1 MSSLN
6 LEQFST
12 HLQQLNFNLLFT
24 DVLGWNHPPAS
35 ERIWR
40 NDAAKDIH
48 YQRRMVAE
56 LSGVAVLEIAAE
68 GGWPDEAQ
76 RMAIWRQVSQSHYE
90 NLLIFLDRAEKPTQ
104 SLWYWVKR
112 AKDSET
118 GKPKTIPRRHEYFRG
133 QPVDLFASKLQAM
146 VVELYELDASG
157 RLPVLEVA
165 RRMESA
171 LDVEKTT
178 KRFFTAYQEQHGNLL
193 AEIEGIDDERDRRWY
208 ASVILN
214 RLMFVWFMQKKGFL
228 DQADYDYLPRKFA
241 ASQARGKDHFFGEFL
256 SALFFEAFA
265 KPNKDR
271 APAVQKLTG
280 DIPYLNGGLFL
291 HHQLELDANKQ
302 PRLGITLRIP
312 DRAFE
317 GVFKLF
323 ASFSWNLDDTPG
335 GNADEINPDVLGYIF
350 EKYINQKAFGAYY
363 TRPEIT
369 NYLAERSIHKLIL
382 ERIHAPAVPELS
394 LKEISFASVP
404 DMLAKMDNTTAL
416 KLVNEVLPSINILD
430 PAVGSGA
437 FLVAALKVLINIYS
451 AVVGRAELGASDA
464 LQFWLKSIQKEH
476 PSVAYY
482 IKRRI
487 VTDNLYGVDIMQ
499 EATEIAKLRL
509 FLTMVASVRKV
520 EELEPLPNIDFNIL
534 PGNSLVGL
542 MRVDEHEFERKQDDL
557 FKTPFRKLLE
567 DKNRKLETYRH
578 TADLMGREVN
588 LRNLR
593 DDIDQGMKEA
603 TATLN
608 DLLRDQFEALGVKYE
623 QATWDAAKNTLGKP
637 QKIKVARVHIDE
649 QTPFHWGYMF
659 DQIMQK
665 NGGFDII
672 LANPPWEV
680 FKPQAKEF
688 FAEHSELVSKN
699 KMTIKEFEK
708 EQGKLLKDKAVR
720 DAWLAYESRFPHISA
735 YFRAAPEYGFQSAVV
750 NGKKTGSDLNLY
762 KLFVERCYSLLRP
775 GGHCGIVIPSG
786 IYTDLGAKGLR
797 DLLFN
802 HSHIEGL
809 FCFENRKAIFE
820 GVDSRFKF
828 VVLTFEKSPPLPQ
841 GEGRGGEGAPLKLP
855 ANAFVHHPTEKL
867 SKIPPELQE
876 FARNLRRTQ
885 TDAENLM
892 WGLLRDRRLMGCK
905 FRRQHPVTPYVLDF
919 YCSEHKLAIELDG
932 GQHNESAQ
940 QQKDE
945 QRTAFLQQKGIRV
958 LRFLN
963 NEVLGQTE
971 SVLEAIYNELAGL
984 AGSAPSP
991 LPLSLEGEGFTFP
1004 SPSGGG
1010 ARGEGAGTT
1019 RFPAAFMRHDVAEL
1033 DRFPGEGAL
1042 WLDVELIRRL
1052 SPGSHSVMEFK
1063 GEQDVQIAEKM
1074 LRFPLLGEEIKGTWN
1089 LRLTREFDMTNDSK
1103 LFKTE
1108 PGEGRVSLYEGKMI
1122 WQFDSNY
1129 AEPRYWVDATACTSV
1144 LKATAARRLK
1154 LKLRAETGMS
1164 PEQADALVDL
1174 DSIRI
1179 DSESYR
1185 FGFRDIAAST
1195 NERAMICSLLP
1206 RQHFAGNTINLQQP
1220 WEFVVNGKDW
1230 QQVRTMNAAQQLY
1243 VCGVL
1248 NGYVVDWLLR
1258 QKITSHLNQFYV
1270 YQVPMPRDSNNDLAQ
1285 RIITRA
1291 ARLTCITPDFDDLAR
1306 EVGLAPR
1313 QRFHPHPNPL
1323 PEGEGTVLP
1332 SPLGGGAG
1340 GEGAPYGATSPVERA
1355 RLRAELDGLIA
1366 HLYGLSES
1374 EFAHI
1379 LSTFP
1384 LVAEPVKV
1392 AALNAYRD
1400 VERGLVK

>member
-1 MSSLN
+1 MSGLN

-24 DVLGWNHPPAS
+24 DVLGWNHPPAG

-40 NDAAKDIH
+40 DDAAKDIR

-90 NLLIFLDRAEKPTQ
+90 NLLIFLDRAGQPTQ

-112 AKDSET
+112 TKDSET
-118 GKPKTIPRRHEYFRG
+118 GKPKNIPRRHEYFRG

-146 VVELYELDASG
+146 VVELYELDSSG

-165 RRMESA
+165 RRMEFA

-228 DQADYDYLPRKFA
+228 DHADYDYLPKQFA
-241 ASQARGKDHFFGEFL
+241 ASQARGQDRFFGEFL
-256 SALFFEAFA
+256 SALFFDAFA
-265 KPNKDR
+265 KPKKDR
-271 APAVQKLTG
+271 IPAVQTLTG

-291 HHQLELDANKQ
+291 HHTLELDANKQ
-302 PRLGITLRIP
+302 PRLGTTLRIP
-312 DRAFE
+312 DHAFD

-369 NYLAERSIHKLIL
+369 NYLAERSIHKLVL
-382 ERIHAPAVPELS
+382 ERIHAPASPELK

-404 DMLAKMDNTTAL
+404 DMLAKMDNVTAL
-416 KLVNEVLPSINILD
+416 KLVHEVLPAINILD

-437 FLVAALKVLINIYS
+437 FLVAALKVLVNIYS
-451 AVVGRAELGASDA
+451 AVVGRAEMGSSDA
-464 LQFWLKSIQKEH
+464 LQFWLKMIQQEH
-476 PSVAYY
+476 SSVAYY

-509 FLTMVASVRKV
+509 FLTMVSSVRKV

-588 LRNLR
+588 LRSLR
-593 DDIDQGMKEA
+593 DDIDQAMKEA
-603 TATLN
+603 TGTLN
-608 DLLRDQFEALGVKYE
+608 ELLRDQFEALGVKYE

-637 QKIKVARVHIDE
+637 KKIKVAREHIDE

-708 EQGKLLKDKAVR
+708 EQEKLLVNPEVR
-720 DAWLAYESRFPHISA
+720 AAWLVYESRFPHISA
-735 YFRAAPEYGFQSAVV
+735 YFRAAPEYSFQSAVV
-750 NGKKTGSDLNLY
+750 NGKKTGSDINLY
-762 KLFVERCYSLLRP
+762 KLFTERCFSLLRA
-775 GGHCGIVIPSG
+775 GGHCGIVVPGS
-786 IYTDLGAKGLR
+786 IYTDLGATGLR
-797 DLLFN
+797 QMLFE
-802 HSHIEGL
+802 HSRVEVLISLSNE
-809 FCFENRKAIFE
+809 KYIFE
-820 GVDSRFKF
+820 GVHHAQKF
-828 VVLTFEKSPPLPQ
+828 CFLAFEK
-841 GEGRGGEGAPLKLP
+841 G
-855 ANAFVHHPTEKL
+855 
-867 SKIPPELQE
+867 
-876 FARNLRRTQ
+876 
-885 TDAENLM
+885 
-892 WGLLRDRRLMGCK
+892 
-905 FRRQHPVTPYVLDF
+905 
-919 YCSEHKLAIELDG
+919 
-932 GQHNESAQ
+932 
-940 QQKDE
+940 
-945 QRTAFLQQKGIRV
+945 
-958 LRFLN
+958 
-963 NEVLGQTE
+963 
-971 SVLEAIYNELAGL
+971 
-984 AGSAPSP
+984 
-991 LPLSLEGEGFTFP
+991 
-1004 SPSGGG
+1004 
-1010 ARGEGAGTT
+1010 GTT
-1019 RFPAAFMRHDVAEL
+1019 HEFPATFRINPREAVQPRDLANFIYTDSNFVCLSMD
-1033 DRFPGEGAL
+1033 
-1042 WLDVELIRRL
+1042 LIKRL
-1052 SPGSHSVMEFK
+1052 SPDSHSVVEFK
-1063 GEQDVQIAEKM
+1063 CDLDVQIAEKM
-1074 LRFPLLGEEIKGTWN
+1074 LGFPLVGEEIEGTWN
-1089 LRLTREFDMTNDSK
+1089 LRLNREFDMTNDSK

-1108 PGEGRVSLYEGKMI
+1108 PGQERLPLYEGKMI
-1122 WQFDSNY
+1122 WQFDAYYEN
-1129 AEPRYWVDATACTSV
+1129 PRYWVEEAEGREAV
-1144 LKATAARRLK
+1144 LGRNSDVEQKLPYQNYRLVYRTVAAN
-1154 LKLRAETGMS
+1154 
-1164 PEQADALVDL
+1164 
-1174 DSIRI
+1174 
-1179 DSESYR
+1179 
-1185 FGFRDIAAST
+1185 T
-1195 NERAMICSLLP
+1195 NERSMISTVIPTKVFYGHSMNSSGLSLPAKECL
-1206 RQHFAGNTINLQQP
+1206 
-1220 WEFVVNGKDW
+1220 FVVSVFDSF
-1230 QQVRTMNAAQQLY
+1230 VF
-1243 VCGVL
+1243 
-1248 NGYVVDWLLR
+1248 DFSLR
-1258 QKITSHLNQFYV
+1258 QRVTTNLTMFYI
-1270 YQVPMPRDSNNDLAQ
+1270 YQLPVPRLTVTDTRFAP
-1285 RIITRA
+1285 IVTRA
-1291 ARLTCITPDFDDLAR
+1291 ARLICTTPEFDDLAK
-1306 EVGLAPR
+1306 EVGLGS
-1313 QRFHPHPNPL
+1313 HKK
-1323 PEGEGTVLP
+1323 
-1332 SPLGGGAG
+1332 
-1340 GEGAPYGATSPVERA
+1340 GATDPVERA

-1366 HLYGLSES
+1366 HLYGLTES

-1379 LSTFP
+1379 LTTFP